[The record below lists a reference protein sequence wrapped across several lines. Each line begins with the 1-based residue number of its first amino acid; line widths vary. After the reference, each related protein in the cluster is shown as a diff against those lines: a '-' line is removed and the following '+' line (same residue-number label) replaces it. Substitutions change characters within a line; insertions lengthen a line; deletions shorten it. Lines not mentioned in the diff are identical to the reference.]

1 MWINLSG
8 KDGVFLV
15 MEQYNNLSD
24 NDMQSLCKGCK
35 NLCWY
40 HAGAS
45 YRPRGVE
52 VCGKSS
58 GQLDDGIPSCHKNCT
73 TYSRIKL
80 LFDSSGLPSVY
91 WDYIKMIRSND
102 DISVWNILNH
112 IMENVLSFVNQGQ
125 NVLLTSQISGNGK
138 TTIASCIIKAL
149 IRAAVIDG
157 KFNTNN
163 VRYIYIPEFI
173 SSYEY
178 FEHLDKVD
186 DSRKEFFSS
195 TQSLKTSRFV
205 VWDGFGYDS
214 KTRAEEVIVRSI
226 LHTRINYGKSNMI
239 ISSMDMNSLRDIL
252 RPSDFERLS
261 NSSLLLDLKSRSY
274 RQLISDKFVNFD

>member
-1 MWINLSG
+1 
-8 KDGVFLV
+8 

-24 NDMQSLCKGCK
+24 SDMQSLCKDCK

-45 YRPRGVE
+45 YKPRGVE
-52 VCGKSS
+52 VCGTSS
-58 GQLDDGIPSCHKNCT
+58 YQLDDGIPTCHKNCT

-80 LFDSSGLPSVY
+80 LFDSCGLPMVY
-91 WDYIKMIRSND
+91 WNYIKMIRENSD
-102 DISVWNILNH
+102 SSVWNILNH
-112 IMENVLSFVNQGQ
+112 IMENVLSFVDQGQ
-125 NVLLTSQISGNGK
+125 NILLTSQISGNGK
-138 TTIASCIIKAL
+138 TTIAACIIKAL

-157 KFNTNN
+157 KFNINN
-163 VRYIYIPEFI
+163 VKYVYIPEFI

-178 FEHLDKVD
+178 FEHLDKTE

-195 TQSLKTSRFV
+195 AQLLKNSRFV

-214 KTRAEEVIVRSI
+214 KTRAEEVLVRSI

-239 ISSMDMNSLRDIL
+239 ISSMGLDSLRQVL

-261 NSSLLLDLKSRSY
+261 NSSILLELKSKSY
-274 RQLISDKFVNFD
+274 RQLVSDGFVNFEL